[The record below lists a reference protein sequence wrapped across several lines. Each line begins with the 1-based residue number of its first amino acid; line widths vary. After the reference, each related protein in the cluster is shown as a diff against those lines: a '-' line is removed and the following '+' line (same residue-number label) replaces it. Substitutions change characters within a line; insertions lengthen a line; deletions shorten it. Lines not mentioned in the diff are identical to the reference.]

1 MNSEQIFIDALEYEK
16 RIRDMYFQAM
26 DNIDDRRGKALFKTL
41 GDDEQSHVDFLEYSL
56 ATLKAGDVIEIDRL
70 KTAIPSKK
78 RITAHVAA
86 MTERIPQQ
94 MLGDIK
100 RLLNSALSVE
110 VETSAFY
117 RDALGKTEG
126 DIQKIFTKLL
136 EIEDRHVEAVQME
149 LDCASKNGF
158 WFNFM
163 EVSLED

>member
-26 DNIDDRRGKALFKTL
+26 DNVDDRRGKELFKAL

-56 ATLKAGDVIEIDRL
+56 AALKAGDVIEIDRL

-78 RITAHVAA
+78 MIAAHVAA
-86 MTERIPQQ
+86 MTARIPHQ
-94 MLGDIK
+94 MLGNVK
-100 RLLNSALSVE
+100 RLLNSALSIE

-126 DIQKIFTKLL
+126 DIQKVFTKLL
-136 EIEDRHVEAVQME
+136 EIEERHVEAVQME
-149 LDCASKNGF
+149 LDYASKNGF

-163 EVSLED
+163 EVDLED

>member
-1 MNSEQIFIDALEYEK
+1 MNSENIFADALEYEK

-26 DNIDDRRGKALFKTL
+26 ENVDDRRGKELFKAL

-56 ATLKAGDVIEIDRL
+56 AALKAGDVIEIDRL
-70 KTAIPSKK
+70 KTATPSKK
-78 RITAHVAA
+78 MIAAHVAA
-86 MTERIPQQ
+86 MTERIPQR
-94 MLGDIK
+94 MLGNVK
-100 RLLNSALSVE
+100 RLLNSALSIE

-149 LDCASKNGF
+149 LDYASKNGF

-163 EVSLED
+163 EVDLED